1 LPAWAIRV
9 AEKQPAAKRQNTSE
23 AVLAEALG
31 TALIGLKNPSP
42 VGDKKNLNTIRP
54 GGVTNS
60 NI

>member
-1 LPAWAIRV
+1 MGDQSCR
-9 AEKQPAAKRQNTSE
+9 KAACRKASKYSE

-31 TALIGLKNPSP
+31 TAIIGLKNPSP
-42 VGDKKNLNTIRP
+42 VSHKKKLNTIRP